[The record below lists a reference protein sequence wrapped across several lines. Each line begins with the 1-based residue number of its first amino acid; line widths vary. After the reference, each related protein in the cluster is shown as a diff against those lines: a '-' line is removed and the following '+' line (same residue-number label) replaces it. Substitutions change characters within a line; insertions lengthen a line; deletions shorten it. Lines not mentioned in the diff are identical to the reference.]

1 MVHPLISIWK
11 LITLVDFC
19 VGDVPVSHRESDG
32 QAPEERNGSSFAH
45 KWAPMNGK
53 ARLFY
58 KHRIPT
64 GFPKILLKG
73 LFVSTRL
80 LIGSYR
86 TLLLRVAG
94 DWLHINAKDA
104 RILAN
109 DRGGKE
115 LWHVFNVLILKLST

>member
-1 MVHPLISIWK
+1 
-11 LITLVDFC
+11 
-19 VGDVPVSHRESDG
+19 
-32 QAPEERNGSSFAH
+32 
-45 KWAPMNGK
+45 MNGK

-94 DWLHINAKDA
+94 DWFHIDAKDA
-104 RILAN
+104 RVLAH
-109 DRGGKE
+109 DRGREKLG
-115 LWHVFNVLILKLST
+115 HVFIASR